1 MHLYALNISPSELFF
16 CCTTFIDTF
25 PLSSFVILTTYL
37 DPAAP
42 IPSSISLSLSPLD
55 VSTRGKSVESV
66 YKNRGDQISEAG
78 G

>member
-1 MHLYALNISPSELFF
+1 MSYFF
-16 CCTTFIDTF
+16 CTTFIDTF

-37 DPAAP
+37 DPEAP
-42 IPSSISLSLSPLD
+42 IPSSLSLG
-55 VSTRGKSVESV
+55 VSTQGKTVESV